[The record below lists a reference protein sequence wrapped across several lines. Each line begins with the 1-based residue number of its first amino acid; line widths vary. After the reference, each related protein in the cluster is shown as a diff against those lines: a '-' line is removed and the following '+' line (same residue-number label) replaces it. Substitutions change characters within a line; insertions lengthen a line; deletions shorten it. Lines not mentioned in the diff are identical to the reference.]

1 MDVLEALA
9 LLGAGLVAGAINA
22 VVGSGT
28 LVTFPTLLAFGYPPV
43 LANVTNNIGVLPGS
57 VTGAW
62 AYRRELAGQRARVM
76 RLAGASLAGGVVGA
90 FALLEL
96 PESAFDAIVPVL
108 ILLACV
114 LVILQPRLSRLV
126 GRRREAAAARRGAAA
141 GDGGAVH
148 GGVAAIVA
156 VGLCGVY
163 GGYFGAA
170 QGVLLMAFLGILVD
184 DLLQRLNAVKNVLAG
199 LVNFVAAVVFVTVS
213 EVAWGAAAA
222 IAVGSTIGGQVGGTY
237 GRRLPPA
244 ALRGFIVVVGTVA
257 AVRLLVT

>member
-1 MDVLEALA
+1 MDVAEALA

-28 LVTFPTLLAFGYPPV
+28 LVTFPTLLAFGYAPV

-62 AYRRELAGQRARVM
+62 AYRRELAGQRARVL
-76 RLAGASLAGGVVGA
+76 RFAGASVTGGVLGA

-114 LVILQPRLSRLV
+114 LVILQPRLSRMV
-126 GRRREAAAARRGAAA
+126 ARRRSAAAQRPA
-141 GDGGAVH
+141 DDH
-148 GGVAAIVA
+148 GGPAAVLA

-184 DLLQRLNAVKNVLAG
+184 EQLQRLNAVKNVLAG
-199 LVNFVAAVVFVTVS
+199 LVNLVAAFVFVAVS
-213 EVAWGAAAA
+213 DVAWGAAAA
-222 IAVGSTIGGQVGGTY
+222 IAVGSTIGGQLGGTY

-244 ALRGFIVVVGTVA
+244 ALRVFIVVVGGAA
-257 AVRLLVT
+257 AVRLLLT